1 MFATIIHMRRRGFRS
16 PEAMRARRAE
26 ATHSGALPEIRLEGE
41 SVVFYIDIELA
52 AETPRLVLR
61 CDPDGNLWASLE
73 ALTPQDL

>member
-1 MFATIIHMRRRGFRS
+1 
-16 PEAMRARRAE
+16 MRARRAE
-26 ATHSGALPEIRLEGE
+26 APHSGALPEIRLEGE

-73 ALTPQDL
+73 VVTAENS